1 MGPAVPSTL
10 GRYRLEGELGRG
22 MMGVVYRAH
31 DPLLGRTVALKVVSL
46 AFAAREEDALL
57 FERRFLSEA
66 RAAASVSHPGIV
78 TIHDAGTDPA
88 TGTLFIA
95 LEYLDGRTLSALARE
110 GTRLPW
116 REALRLTRQ
125 LARALH
131 HAHTQ
136 GIVHRDVK
144 PANIMI
150 VGSGEPKI
158 MDFGVAKVPT
168 SQLTTAGELLGTPGY
183 MSPEQVAA
191 ERVDGRS
198 DLFSLGSVLYL
209 LLTGRPAFEGASV
222 PATLSQ
228 VCLAQPPPPST
239 RVPGLPH
246 DVDRVVARALAK
258 AAADRYPDG
267 SSLAED
273 IEDVEA
279 GRSPRHLRD
288 GPGRTPAGPA
298 TRVPGGGAWRAAL
311 HVHLSRRA
319 LIAAAV
325 TAGAVMV
332 GFLARPLL
340 VTFRGALPAGMPFA
354 EPAKLEIVFE
364 HRLKGG
370 TLRVWVDD
378 RLQVEEQLESRV
390 TKKIL
395 SYRLREGTAR
405 MGIDVP
411 PGEHVIRVQVDG
423 DGVWKSQQIRG
434 AFEAGATRRLVAS
447 LGLLK
452 EFSVVWGN

>member
-57 FERRFLSEA
+57 FKRRFLSEA

-131 HAHTQ
+131 HAHAQ

-158 MDFGVAKVPT
+158 MDFGVAKVPA
-168 SQLTTAGELLGTPGY
+168 SQLTRAGELLGTPGY

-239 RVPGLPH
+239 LVPGLPH

-279 GRSPRHLRD
+279 GRSPRHLQD
-288 GPGRTPAGPA
+288 GPGRKPGGQA
-298 TRVPGGGAWRAAL
+298 TRIPGGGAWRVAL
-311 HVHLSRRA
+311 HTHLSRRA
-319 LIAAAV
+319 LVAAAV
-325 TAGAVMV
+325 TAGAVMA

-340 VTFRGALPAGMPFA
+340 VTLRGALPAGMPFA

-405 MGIDVP
+405 MGIEVP
-411 PGEHVIRVQVDG
+411 PGEHMIRVQVDG

-434 AFEAGATRRLVAS
+434 TFESGATRRLAAS

-452 EFSVVWGN
+452 EFSLVWGN

>member
-1 MGPAVPSTL
+1 
-10 GRYRLEGELGRG
+10 

-46 AFAAREEDALL
+46 AFTAREEDALL
-57 FERRFLSEA
+57 FKRRFLSEA

-131 HAHTQ
+131 HAHAQ

-191 ERVDGRS
+191 ERADGRS

-209 LLTGRPAFEGASV
+209 LLTGRPAFEGASL

-228 VCLAQPPPPST
+228 VCLAQPAPPST
-239 RVPGLPH
+239 LVPGLPH

-279 GRSPRHLRD
+279 GRSPHHLHD

-311 HVHLSRRA
+311 HAHLSRRA
-319 LIAAAV
+319 LVAAAV
-325 TAGAVMV
+325 TTGVVVV

-340 VTFRGALPAGMPFA
+340 VTFRGALPAGMPFV

-378 RLQVEEQLESRV
+378 RLLVEEQLESRV

-395 SYRLREGTAR
+395 SYRLREGTTR

-434 AFEAGATRRLVAS
+434 TFEAGATRRLVAS